1 MNKRFLLV
9 AVLVIILSC
18 IGVLAACE
26 GGELE
31 AHSLVVSIDDF
42 QYNGNIANPTIDS
55 KNEEYTIEWYSVSES
70 GELTALESAPKD
82 VGTYKVVV
90 KLKNA
95 EDIETQCTFTISQ
108 ATSLIENLAVASKTY
123 DGEAVASP
131 TYTTNTDSTSIS
143 IKYRRI
149 DTDPV
154 GDWTSVA
161 PKEIGRYE
169 VSVVIAGN
177 RNYNEVSAN
186 TTFEIYEAP
195 TFMDVYVNPGVEFM
209 VAGDNTI
216 ASVSAINQDGCEM
229 CELLLKAGVKG
240 KSVDAALNIY
250 MDILNDMGYFEV
262 NDNIK
267 VATQLDGVQQL
278 AAQAINAK
286 LTQYGKSTV
295 TVDTET
301 LTREDIL
308 DKAAACLVG
317 YSMDDIEAMD
327 ANTLRNLIFDSR
339 IETENIS
346 SCVVEKI
353 YLVEKERAILNAK
366 LDAIIAAY
374 SGNTTIT
381 DAFTSAKTTLNGT
394 LDSLMEILKRG
405 YLSPASAYV
414 TTYKMFHD
422 MQAQIMSGLK
432 AGKTEQDF
440 MLEIAY
446 VNSGLT
452 TMSNYQQSID
462 QALGNIIG
470 TLRAQSAD
478 INTLVGTLNV
488 DIPALEEAAAAAA
501 LKAVDDEYSKYL
513 NYNMFTG
520 EGAFIEGTNQ
530 YFYQCP
536 QMDTT
541 YVFNKLNG
549 ELVLYALDG
558 IVELDKI
565 NNAKILYIAQAY
577 IFGSSTTITA
587 YLSPMEQYQFT
598 INGTEVYLSFAE
610 GEKAYL
616 TSLSISI
623 YDYTI
628 LLTTKDGVK
637 KGFMFNTSV
646 DESKVYSTPISAEC
660 TWTQTGASVQV
671 TVYDTVLNYTVSDG
685 NLTILRTEGNNVYIG
700 YHKSSSSID
709 PQILI
714 YCNTVNN
721 QNIAYLIGFDKD
733 MIDGMTDIPYSA
745 KGTWELGS
753 DSKVRARFGDTM
765 YIFVLENGELTF
777 DKMIQGD

>member
-31 AHSLVVSIDDF
+31 EHSLVVLINDF

-55 KNEEYTIEWYSVSES
+55 NNEEYTIEWYSVSES

-95 EDIETQCTFTISQ
+95 EEIETQCTFTISQ

-161 PKEIGRYE
+161 PKEIGSYE

-177 RNYNEVSAN
+177 RNYNEASAN
-186 TTFEIYEAP
+186 TNFEIYEAP
-195 TFMDVYVNPGVEFM
+195 TFMDMYVNPGVEFM

-240 KSVDAALNIY
+240 KSVDVAINMY
-250 MDILNDMGYFEV
+250 MDILNEMGYFEV
-262 NDNIK
+262 NDDIK
-267 VATQLDGVQQL
+267 IATQTNGVQQI
-278 AAQAINAK
+278 ATQAINAK

-295 TVDTET
+295 SVELET

-317 YSMDDIEAMD
+317 YSMADIEAMD
-327 ANTLRNLIFDSR
+327 ANTLRNLICASR
-339 IETENIS
+339 IETENITS
-346 SCVVEKI
+346 YVVEKI

-374 SGNTTIT
+374 NGNTTIT
-381 DAFTSAKTTLNGT
+381 DAFTSAKTTLNDT
-394 LDSLMEILKRG
+394 LDTLMDNLKKY
-405 YLSPASAYV
+405 YLSPASPYV
-414 TTYKMFHD
+414 TTYKMYHGL
-422 MQAQIMSGLK
+422 QAQVMSGLK
-432 AGKTEQDF
+432 AGKTEQDL
-440 MLEIAY
+440 MLEIAQ
-446 VNSGLT
+446 VNNGLST
-452 TMSNYQQSID
+452 INNYAQSID
-462 QALGNIIG
+462 QALGQVIYA
-470 TLRAQSAD
+470 LREQSSA

-488 DIPALEEAAAAAA
+488 DIPALEEAATAAA
-501 LKAVDDEYSKYL
+501 LKAVDDEYAKYL
-513 NYNMFTG
+513 NYNMVTG

-536 QMDTT
+536 QMNTT

-577 IFGSSTTITA
+577 SFGSSTTITA
-587 YLSPMEQYQFT
+587 YLSPFEQYQFT

-628 LLTTKDGVK
+628 LLVTKDGVK
-637 KGFMFNTSV
+637 KGYLFNNKV
-646 DESKVYSTPISAEC
+646 DENKVYSTPYAAEC
-660 TWTQTGASVQV
+660 TWTENESLVQV
-671 TVYDTVLNYTVSDG
+671 DVYDTTLNYTVSNG
-685 NLTILRTEGNNVYIG
+685 NLTILHTEGDNVYIG
-700 YHKSSSSID
+700 YHESTGSSD

-721 QNIAYLIGFDKD
+721 QNIAYLIGFSKD